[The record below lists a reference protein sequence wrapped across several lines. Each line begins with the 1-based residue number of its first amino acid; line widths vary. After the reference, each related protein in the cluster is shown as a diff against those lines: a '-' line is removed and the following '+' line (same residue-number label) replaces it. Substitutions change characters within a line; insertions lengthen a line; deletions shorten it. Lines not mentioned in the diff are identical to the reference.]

1 MGPGIWRWDCGLT
14 LDAVLGLDNG
24 PGDLQGGEEE
34 PRRGPGARGAQP
46 CGRMSGRPPG
56 SARMPSCRRGPEPR
70 LAADTAASEAPPRGH
85 AGHTAL
91 CPAVPLPC
99 STLTMPTSPRPW
111 HHLPFLAGEE
121 RNGPCQ
127 PSRLPPGKCP
137 GRRCGGPATEG
148 GWSSLESQGQLGGTQ
163 LQGEHTGSG
172 SGSFCQDRPAMVCRP
187 WARESLRPGPE
198 RVPRWGLGWDCGGCR
213 GVGTGPG
220 SRGSRSCPCREEPA
234 PCQPLGEPQRLGREM
249 PAFNST
255 SVCRGS

>member
-1 MGPGIWRWDCGLT
+1 MWQNVRTPPT
-14 LDAVLGLDNG
+14 
-24 PGDLQGGEEE
+24 
-34 PRRGPGARGAQP
+34 
-46 CGRMSGRPPG
+46 PG
-56 SARMPSCRRGPEPR
+56 SARVPSCRRGPEPR

-99 STLTMPTSPRPW
+99 STLTMPTSPRLW

-148 GWSSLESQGQLGGTQ
+148 GRSSLESQGQLGGTQ
-163 LQGEHTGSG
+163 LQGERTGSG

-187 WARESLRPGPE
+187 WAPESPS
-198 RVPRWGLGWDCGGCR
+198 GLGQGGSQ
-213 GVGTGPG
+213 GGGLAGPAVGAEEWGQGQGPAG
-220 SRGSRSCPCREEPA
+220 HDPVCAVRNRLRASCWESPA
-234 PCQPLGEPQRLGREM
+234 VGPRDACIQQH
-249 PAFNST
+249 
-255 SVCRGS
+255 VCL